1 MVKTELMKIN
11 EFENEE
17 DFINAS
23 LELIKKLSP
32 KTIALSGGSTPKN
45 LYKKISELPS
55 DNVEFFQVDE
65 RYVPKDNEDSNY
77 KMIKETL
84 NKEIHHFDTSLSIL
98 ESLEKYEKE
107 LPEQFDLI
115 ILGIGNDGHTASL
128 FPNTEA
134 LNSQEKVAQTKN
146 IQERLTITFPVILN
160 SKNILVLLKNKKE
173 VLNELKNPSKTIEQ
187 FPSLKLLEYENLII
201 NST

>member
-1 MVKTELMKIN
+1 MQIN
-11 EFENEE
+11 EFQNEE
-17 DFINAS
+17 YFINAS

-45 LYKKISELPS
+45 LYKKMSELPF
-55 DNVEFFQVDE
+55 DNVKFFQVDE
-65 RYVPKDNEDSNY
+65 RYVPKEHDDSNY

-84 NKEIHHFDTSLSIL
+84 NKEIHHFDTSLSIP
-98 ESLEKYEKE
+98 ESLEKYKEE

-134 LNSQEKVAQTKN
+134 LNSKEKVAQTKN

-160 SKNILVLLKNKKE
+160 SKNILVLLKNKKK
-173 VLNELKNPSKTIEQ
+173 VLEELKNPSKTIKE
-187 FPSLKLLEYENLII
+187 FPSLELLEYGDLII

>member
-1 MVKTELMKIN
+1 MQIN
-11 EFENEE
+11 EFQNTE

-23 LELIKKLSP
+23 LKLITEISP

-45 LYKKISELPS
+45 LYKKMAELPF
-55 DNVEFFQVDE
+55 DNVQFFQVDE
-65 RYVPKDNEDSNY
+65 RYVPKEHEDSNY
-77 KMIKETL
+77 KMIEETL
-84 NKEIHHFDTSLSIL
+84 KKPIHHFDTSLNIQ
-98 ESLEKYEKE
+98 ESLKQYEKE
-107 LPEQFDLI
+107 LPKQFDLI

-128 FPNTEA
+128 FPNTAA
-134 LNSQEKVAQTKN
+134 LDSKEKVAQTKN

-160 SKNILVLLKNKKE
+160 SKNILVLLKNKKK
-173 VLNELKNPSKTIEQ
+173 VLEELKNPSKSFEE

>member
-1 MVKTELMKIN
+1 MIIN
-11 EFENEE
+11 EFQNETN
-17 DFINAS
+17 FINAS
-23 LELIKKLSP
+23 LKLITALAP
-32 KTIALSGGSTPKN
+32 KTIALSGGSTPQN
-45 LYKKISELPS
+45 LYKKMSEFS
-55 DNVEFFQVDE
+55 FKNVDFFQVDE
-65 RYVPKDNEDSNY
+65 RYVPKDNKDSNY
-77 KMIKETL
+77 KMVKETL
-84 NKEIHHFDTSLSIL
+84 NKEIHHFDTSLSIP

-134 LNSQEKVAQTKN
+134 INSKEKVAHTKN

-160 SKNILVLLKNKKE
+160 SKNILVLLKNKKK
-173 VLNELKNPSKTIEQ
+173 VLEELQNPSKTIEQ
-187 FPSLKLLEYENLII
+187 FPSLKLLEHENLIV